1 MFGRTRVICRLS
13 ELPCPELW
21 SREQVEVVLDE
32 AMAGDPESVHLLDYW
47 MDTAMKRPI
56 ERMMEY
62 IGENPDVSGG
72 TMGAPNQV
80 SHIVFVMREVLL
92 NKLEAGFFAHLDPSG
107 PMWNDPEIARRSR
120 HDFVWKLVE
129 YGI

>member
-1 MFGRTRVICRLS
+1 MFGQTRVICQLS
-13 ELPCPELW
+13 ELPCLKLW
-21 SREQVEVVLDE
+21 SLEEVEVVLDK
-32 AMAGDPESVHLLDYW
+32 AMAGDPESVDLLAYW
-47 MDTAMKRPI
+47 MDTAMKKPI
-56 ERMMEY
+56 VRVLEY

-107 PMWNDPEIARRSR
+107 PMWNNPEIARRSLQ
-120 HDFVWKLVE
+120 DFVWKLVE

>member
-1 MFGRTRVICRLS
+1 MFGQTHVICRLS
-13 ELPCPELW
+13 DFPRLKLM
-21 SREQVEVVLDE
+21 SREDVEVVLDK
-32 AMAGDPESVHLLDYW
+32 ATAGDPESVDLLAYW

-80 SHIVFVMREVLL
+80 SHLVFVMREVLL
-92 NKLEAGFFAHLDPSG
+92 HKLQAGFPAHLDPSG
-107 PMWNDPEIARRSR
+107 PMWNDPEIAKRSLQ
-120 HDFVWKLVE
+120 DFVWKLVE
-129 YGI
+129 YGV

>member
-1 MFGRTRVICRLS
+1 MFGQTHVICRLS
-13 ELPCPELW
+13 DLPRLKLM
-21 SREQVEVVLDE
+21 SREDVEVVLDE
-32 AMAGDPESVHLLDYW
+32 ATAGDPESVDLLAYW

-92 NKLEAGFFAHLDPSG
+92 HKLKAGFFAHLDPSG
-107 PMWNDPEIARRSR
+107 PMWNDPEIARRSLQ
-120 HDFVWKLVE
+120 DFFWKLVE

>member
-1 MFGRTRVICRLS
+1 MFGRTRVISKLS
-13 ELPCPELW
+13 ELPCLKLW
-21 SREQVEVVLDE
+21 SREEVEVVLDK
-32 AMAGDPESVHLLDYW
+32 AMAGDPESVDLLAYW
-47 MDTAMKRPI
+47 MDTAMKKPI
-56 ERMMEY
+56 VRVLEY

-92 NKLEAGFFAHLDPSG
+92 HKLKAGFFAHLDPSG
-107 PMWNDPEIARRSR
+107 PMWNDPEIARRSL

>member
-1 MFGRTRVICRLS
+1 MFGQTRVICQLS
-13 ELPCPELW
+13 ELPCLKLW
-21 SREQVEVVLDE
+21 SLEEVEVVLDK
-32 AMAGDPESVHLLDYW
+32 AMAGDPESVDLLAYW
-47 MDTAMKRPI
+47 MDTAMKKPI
-56 ERMMEY
+56 VRVLEY

-107 PMWNDPEIARRSR
+107 PMWNYPEIAKRSLQ
-120 HDFVWKLVE
+120 DFVWKLVE

>member
-1 MFGRTRVICRLS
+1 MFGQPHVICRLS
-13 ELPCPELW
+13 DLASLQVM
-21 SREQVEVVLDE
+21 SRANVEVVLDK
-32 AMAGDPESVHLLDYW
+32 AMAGDPESVHLRAYW
-47 MDTAMKRPI
+47 METAMKKPI
-56 ERMMEY
+56 VRVLEY

-107 PMWNDPEIARRSR
+107 PMWNDPEIAKRSR
-120 HDFVWKLVE
+120 QDFVWKLVE
-129 YGI
+129 YGV

>member
-32 AMAGDPESVHLLDYW
+32 AMAGDPESVHLRNVW
-47 MDTAMKRPI
+47 MDAAMKRPI
-56 ERMMEY
+56 VRILEY
-62 IGENPDVSGG
+62 MGENPDVSGG

-80 SHIVFVMREVLL
+80 SDIALLMRDVFCD
-92 NKLEAGFFAHLDPSG
+92 KL
-107 PMWNDPEIARRSR
+107 
-120 HDFVWKLVE
+120 
-129 YGI
+129 

>member
-1 MFGRTRVICRLS
+1 MFGQTHVICRLS
-13 ELPCPELW
+13 DLPSLQVM
-21 SREQVEVVLDE
+21 SREKVEVVLDL
-32 AMAGDPESVHLLDYW
+32 AMAGDPESVDLLAYW
-47 MDTAMKRPI
+47 MDTAMKKPI
-56 ERMMEY
+56 VRMLEY

-92 NKLEAGFFAHLDPSG
+92 HKLEAGFFAHLDPSG
-107 PMWNDPEIARRSR
+107 PMWNNPEIARRGLQ
-120 HDFVWKLVE
+120 DFVWKLVE